1 MREGWVGL
9 KKIICLY
16 IDGDYFAYQKFNEKY
31 NPEDFFNKM
40 KKEGVTSKNLVIE
53 DDCDETEV
61 CVEVKIKEF
70 INVDEVF
77 LEFLK
82 FNFIHNSADDKNLYI
97 VKEEEM

>member
-1 MREGWVGL
+1 MGL
-9 KKIICLY
+9 KKIVCLY
-16 IDGDYFAYQKFNEKY
+16 ITGDYFANQKFEEQH
-31 NPEDFFNKM
+31 NPEDFYKQM
-40 KKEGVTSKNLVIE
+40 IKEGITSKNLNVK

-61 CVEVKIKEF
+61 CVELEIKEF

-82 FNFIHNSADDKNLYI
+82 LNFIHNSADDRNLYI